1 MNMVIEMIVPLI
13 VREFIKVF
21 SVIIFSNFIYI
32 KITNIDTFSKKQ
44 VICFTLLDLCLSIS
58 FVLLIEYASQTAI
71 FIVASLINGAVL
83 MIITKNIKRHFILP
97 YVLSI
102 IISYALY
109 GFALIISGLLLI
121 FVAPGL
127 NYDSVMCVVTIW
139 AVYMLFFYFVM
150 KSKRIRRGFNFL
162 NKININIVYYVLIF
176 TIIMI
181 VVFELMPKDA
191 PYAVQQSMLVLT
203 VFVDILFFMFI
214 KDLITKHYKRNM
226 RDRTINIQ
234 KEEIDANVK
243 VIEELKEQNLKL
255 STTIHKYNHRL
266 SALENSIRKVMD
278 RSNAEFASELSIV
291 LEQTRRVEAQ
301 FAEETKVQV
310 ELPSTNVIA
319 IDNMLEYMRNEA
331 IKSNIDFTLK
341 LSDSIIP
348 LLDKHISEDK
358 FETLLADHIKDAI
371 IAIKSKAEGYKSI
384 LVLIGIV
391 DGAYELSIY
400 DTGVEFD
407 IPTLLKLGT
416 EPVTT
421 HKDKGGSGLGFMTT
435 FETLKCSR
443 ASLVIEEYDSNVTN
457 YTKSVTI
464 RFDGK
469 CEYRIY
475 SYRADDIK
483 KACGNRSR
491 IKIKKI

>member
-1 MNMVIEMIVPLI
+1 MI
-13 VREFIKVF
+13 
-21 SVIIFSNFIYI
+21 
-32 KITNIDTFSKKQ
+32 
-44 VICFTLLDLCLSIS
+44 
-58 FVLLIEYASQTAI
+58 
-71 FIVASLINGAVL
+71 SLINTFLKMFIMSILTLYVYYKVSDIKSEKISTIICNLFNCLIISCLYTWTTTYISSPLIMLLYIFIIGIINSFIVKVKVKNFELAYIVAFCIAYSVYLIAILLTGAITYVL
-83 MIITKNIKRHFILP
+83 KDVVIGDYIH
-97 YVLSI
+97 LSI
-102 IISYALY
+102 IAMFSSMCAVLLFKIPRLKNGVNFVKRSKGNKNIILPICCV
-109 GFALIISGLLLI
+109 LIVI
-121 FVAPGL
+121 FFV
-127 NYDSVMCVVTIW
+127 YFMSQRERTRDSVILIP
-139 AVYMLFFYFVM
+139 A
-150 KSKRIRRGFNFL
+150 
-162 NKININIVYYVLIF
+162 IVI
-176 TIIMI
+176 
-181 VVFELMPKDA
+181 
-191 PYAVQQSMLVLT
+191 LT
-203 VFVDILFFMFI
+203 VLFLFYST
-214 KDLITKHYKRNM
+214 KRLITKHYKNNM

-291 LEQTRRVEAQ
+291 LEQTKRVEAQ

-331 IKSNIDFTLK
+331 FKSNIDFTLK

-371 IAIKSKAEGYKSI
+371 IAIKSKSEGYKSI

-421 HKDKGGSGLGFMTT
+421 HKDNGGSGLGFMTT

-483 KACGNRSR
+483 KDCGNRSR

>member
-1 MNMVIEMIVPLI
+1 MIAIVNTFLKMSIISNLTFYIYCKVTNMKQIESRRVISNGMLYLVVALIYAWTGIYMRSLTLTIGCILIFGITTHFVIRNNKRNFWLAYITSFCISYIIYLVSVCIVGVFIYVVSDIEISSLI
-13 VREFIKVF
+13 CPILIACC
-21 SVIIFSNFIYI
+21 SLTMAALIFKMKRLSKGINFINEFRGNKDI
-32 KITNIDTFSKKQ
+32 I
-44 VICFTLLDLCLSIS
+44 LSIVVMLFCLLLARDLFQKADDRIQIIRIVTSSIIVGS
-58 FVLLIEYASQTAI
+58 FVVFY
-71 FIVASLINGAVL
+71 
-83 MIITKNIKRHFILP
+83 
-97 YVLSI
+97 
-102 IISYALY
+102 IIS
-109 GFALIISGLLLI
+109 
-121 FVAPGL
+121 
-127 NYDSVMCVVTIW
+127 
-139 AVYMLFFYFVM
+139 
-150 KSKRIRRGFNFL
+150 
-162 NKININIVYYVLIF
+162 
-176 TIIMI
+176 
-181 VVFELMPKDA
+181 
-191 PYAVQQSMLVLT
+191 Q
-203 VFVDILFFMFI
+203 
-214 KDLITKHYKRNM
+214 LITKHYKNNM

-291 LEQTRRVEAQ
+291 LEQTKRVEAQ
-301 FAEETKVQV
+301 FAEETKAQV

-331 IKSNIDFTLK
+331 FKSNIDFTLK

-371 IAIKSKAEGYKSI
+371 IAIKSKSEGYKSI

-421 HKDKGGSGLGFMTT
+421 HKDNGGSGLGFMTT

-483 KACGNRSR
+483 KDCGNRSR